1 MPVYETGGYC
11 VKPEAVGKIKLAIQE
26 FVRHVAAN
34 EPGTQLYLAWQEKD
48 DPTRFLHFFIFADE
62 AAHKHHGE
70 SEAVKRFIAAYS
82 PELSGG
88 DVTFTSYE
96 LIAGKR

>member
-1 MPVYETGGYC
+1 MPVYETGAYR
-11 VKPEAVGKIKLAIQE
+11 VKPEAVGKIKQAIAE

-34 EPGTQLYLAWQEKD
+34 EPDTQLYLAWQEKG

-62 AAHKHHGE
+62 AAHKRHGE
-70 SEAVKRFIAAYS
+70 SEAVERFIAAYA

-88 DVTFTSYE
+88 DVTFTTYDM
-96 LIAGKR
+96 IAGKR